1 MLATR
6 LRNGLARRT
15 LWLAASFVAIA
26 SVARGQ
32 TSRVDLWTSGQG
44 GYDTYRIPS
53 LIRTEGGAL
62 LAFCEGRKG
71 GSGDTGDIDLL
82 MRRSTD
88 GGRTWSPA
96 EVVWDDAAN
105 TAGNPCP
112 VVDRKTGT
120 VLLLATHNLGVD
132 HEREIIAGTSR
143 GTRTVWLLRSA
154 DEGRSWSAPED
165 VTRDTKKPD
174 WSWYATGPGAGIQI
188 QHGPHAGRLVIPAD
202 HIEAES
208 KRYYSHVIYSDD
220 GGTTWRLGGST
231 PRDQVNECEVVELAE
246 PPGRLMLN
254 MRNYDPDRRTRQTAL
269 SDDGGLTWHSQKHDP
284 TLIEPICQ
292 ASIRRFLWPAAG
304 RPGVILF
311 SNPASRDARERMTV
325 RVSLDD
331 ARTWSRRTVV
341 DEGFSAYSCLAAL
354 DGDRAGLLYE
364 GAVGDRSYG
373 RITFVRYD
381 LDQLI
386 GTE

>member
-1 MLATR
+1 MLTIGR
-6 LRNGLARRT
+6 QDGLARRI

-26 SVARGQ
+26 PVAQGQ
-32 TSRVDLWTSGQG
+32 TAVDLWTSGQG

-62 LAFCEGRKG
+62 LSFCEGRKG
-71 GSGDTGDIDLL
+71 GSGDSGDIDLL

-88 GGRTWSPA
+88 DGRTWSPT

-120 VLLLATHNLGVD
+120 VLLLATRNLGVD

-165 VTRDTKKPD
+165 ITRDAKKPD

-208 KRYYSHVIYSDD
+208 RRYYSHVIYSDD
-220 GGTTWRLGGST
+220 AGATWRLGGST
-231 PRDQVNECEVVELAE
+231 PRDQVNECEVVELAD

-254 MRNYDPDRRTRQTAL
+254 MRNYDPDHRSRQTAL
-269 SDDGGLTWHSQKHDP
+269 SDDGGLTWHRQTHDP
-284 TLIEPICQ
+284 TLVEPICQ
-292 ASIRRFLWPAAG
+292 ASIRRLLWPAAG
-304 RPGVILF
+304 QPGVILF
-311 SNPASRDARERMTV
+311 SNPASREARERMTV

-331 ARTWSRRTVV
+331 ARTWSRGTVV

-354 DGDRAGLLYE
+354 DDDAVGLLYE
-364 GAVGDRSYG
+364 GAVGDKSYG

-381 LDQLI
+381 LDRLI
-386 GTE
+386 GAE